1 MSYAGESHRNLSS
14 EMKGSVKHMLYSI
27 LIVTTVSEQIVCD
40 FSVSDNFAFGLSK
53 PQYVLLLIN
62 KIKA

>member
-1 MSYAGESHRNLSS
+1 MLAKVIAICLG
-14 EMKGSVKHMLYSI
+14 KVSVKHMLYSI
-27 LIVTTVSEQIVCD
+27 LTVTTVSEQIVFD

-53 PQYVLLLIN
+53 LQYVLLLIN